1 MENMSGSGG
10 ERLPSKGNERKIF
23 FRLYWAVQIIRA
35 ICGICIVLLVLSL
48 LFSWGNWVRI
58 LISISIVVGA
68 IVNLLYNNYRTCPRC
83 GCRVDYEFLK
93 REPGDGLCC
102 PHCRDTFSGKFFN

>member
-1 MENMSGSGG
+1 MENASKNGREG
-10 ERLPSKGNERKIF
+10 LPSKGNERKIF
-23 FRLYWAVQIIRA
+23 FLLYWAVQIIRG

-48 LFSWGNWVRI
+48 LFSWGRWVNI
-58 LISISIVVGA
+58 LISISIFVG
-68 IVNLLYNNYRTCPRC
+68 IILSFLYNNYRTCPRC

-93 REPGDGLCC
+93 REPGDGLYC